1 MWYVNLYN
9 FCPSWMIA
17 EAVPTKIQLMISQ
30 DHQEEKAFGGQFL
43 PLSRTIR
50 APFYRNNSKRKW
62 GVHCVKSWT
71 KRIVHC
77 YTQHSKTNI
86 DWPSVIVCLRMWTK
100 LCDVQ
105 VPRCVRLDTYKML
118 CWIIHKTMCHY
129 MYRFLS
135 STSTRDAEPFRVEL
149 ILVVGWPL

>member
-62 GVHCVKSWT
+62 RVHCVKSWT

-86 DWPSVIVCLRMWTK
+86 DWLSVIVCLRMWTK

-105 VPRCVRLDTYKML
+105 VPRCVRLVTYSTKCCVESFIKPCAITCTDFLALPRHVML
-118 CWIIHKTMCHY
+118 NHFEWSWY
-129 MYRFLS
+129 
-135 STSTRDAEPFRVEL
+135 
-149 ILVVGWPL
+149 

>member
-86 DWPSVIVCLRMWTK
+86 DCLSVIVCLRLVTYSAK
-100 LCDVQ
+100 CCVESFIKPCAITCTDFLAL
-105 VPRCVRLDTYKML
+105 PRHVML
-118 CWIIHKTMCHY
+118 NHFEWSWY
-129 MYRFLS
+129 
-135 STSTRDAEPFRVEL
+135 
-149 ILVVGWPL
+149 